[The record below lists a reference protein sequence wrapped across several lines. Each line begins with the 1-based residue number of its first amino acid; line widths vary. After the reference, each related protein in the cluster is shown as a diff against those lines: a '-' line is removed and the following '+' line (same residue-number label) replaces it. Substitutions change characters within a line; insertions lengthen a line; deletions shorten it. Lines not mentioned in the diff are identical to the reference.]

1 MSYEDI
7 ILNLSSLLDKVCIQ
21 THNDKAR
28 AMGEFHRTQTAAIV
42 KYHDT
47 QKQALADTQNIICMA
62 YIQALWNQD
71 QTHEAKTHDLIQN
84 MYLIINEI
92 NNIEIRTIINLQKNQ
107 IQSLI
112 EIQNA
117 QTNATNLVSC
127 AHTEAL
133 AISLINQVNT
143 CNQFNVRDVL
153 IQADT
158 MCKVQD
164 AKKQA
169 LDNVCKTWF
178 QIESKIYDT
187 LNDQVIDQIID
198 NLYKTIIENII
209 KVFEDEVVNNFI
221 IIELRKAGSLIYN
234 IKIMTK
240 KKIQDARDLVLY
252 EIQKAKILAMTEI
265 QNAGHQAIDEIHYD
279 WDQTQMKIQN
289 ADYQTIND
297 IHHDWKQSRI
307 DI

>member
-1 MSYEDI
+1 MSDKDI
-7 ILNLSSLLDKVCIQ
+7 ILLNLSSLLDKVCIQ

-117 QTNATNLVSC
+117 QTNAMNLVSC
-127 AHTEAL
+127 AYTEAL
-133 AISLINQVNT
+133 AISLINLVNT
-143 CNQFNVRDVL
+143 CNQFDVYNVL
-153 IQADT
+153 IQANSE
-158 MCKVQD
+158 VQD

-169 LDNVCKTWF
+169 LDDVCETWF
-178 QIESKIYDT
+178 QIESNIYDT
-187 LNDQVIDQIID
+187 LNDQEVDKLID

-307 DI
+307 EI